1 MTKKTSKHHD
11 VIIIGAGPAG
21 LSFARALAETN
32 LSILLIEKLP
42 EKILE
47 NPPVDGRDI
56 ALTHLSEELMKDL
69 GIWENMPGE
78 EIGKIKEAK
87 VLSGDSPY
95 SLHFD
100 HHDTGK
106 DTLGYI
112 VSNHIIRKAV
122 YDAVKEFSNI
132 EIVTETEVTSLE
144 TDERDARVTLSDG
157 KILSAPLVV
166 AADSRFSNTRRKMGI
181 SASML
186 DFGRVCIVCRM
197 THEGDHH
204 NVAYECFHDDRTLA
218 VLPLSEK
225 TSSIVIT
232 LSAEEADSVMTM
244 EDAAFNTDIQNR
256 FESRLGRMKL
266 TGEKHAYPLVAVY
279 ARHFAATRFAL
290 IGDAAVGMH
299 PVTAHGFNLGLRGA
313 VTLAEEVKSAL
324 ALGGDIGALN
334 VLKKYET
341 KHNRA
346 AKPLY
351 LGTNAL
357 VRLYTK
363 NTVPAKILR
372 RAMLRL
378 GNNLPPVKRLIMN
391 QLTEIQKLS
400 A

>member
-1 MTKKTSKHHD
+1 MSKKTTNHYD
-11 VIIIGAGPAG
+11 IIIIGAGPAG
-21 LSFARALAETN
+21 LSFARALAQTN
-32 LSILLIEKLP
+32 LNIVLIEKLP
-42 EKILE
+42 EKVLA

-69 GIWENMPGE
+69 NIWQNMPEE

-87 VLSGDSPY
+87 VLNSNSPY

-112 VSNHIIRKAV
+112 VSNHIIRKAA
-122 YDAVKEFSNI
+122 YDSLKDFSNI
-132 EIVTETEVTSLE
+132 KIITETEVTALE
-144 TDERDARVTLSDG
+144 TNESGASVTLSSE
-157 KILSAPLVV
+157 KTLSAPLIV

-197 THEGDHH
+197 EHENDHN
-204 NVAYECFHDDRTLA
+204 NVAYECFHDERTLA
-218 VLPLSEK
+218 ILPLSGK
-225 TSSIVIT
+225 TSSVVIT
-232 LSAEEADSVMTM
+232 LSGDEADSVMNMDEET
-244 EDAAFNTDIQNR
+244 FNADIQSR
-256 FESRLGRMKL
+256 FENRLGDMKL
-266 TGEKHAYPLVAVY
+266 IGEKHAYPLVAVY
-279 ARHFAATRFAL
+279 AKNFATTRFAVV
-290 IGDAAVGMH
+290 GDAAVGMH

-313 VTLAEEVKSAL
+313 VTLAEEIKSAL
-324 ALGGDIGALN
+324 ALGGDIGALS
-334 VLKKYET
+334 VLKSYET

-346 AKPLY
+346 AKPIY
-351 LGTNAL
+351 MGTNAL
-357 VRLYTK
+357 VQLYTK
-363 NTVPAKILR
+363 NTLPAKILR

-378 GNNLPPVKRLIMN
+378 GNNLPPVKRMIMN